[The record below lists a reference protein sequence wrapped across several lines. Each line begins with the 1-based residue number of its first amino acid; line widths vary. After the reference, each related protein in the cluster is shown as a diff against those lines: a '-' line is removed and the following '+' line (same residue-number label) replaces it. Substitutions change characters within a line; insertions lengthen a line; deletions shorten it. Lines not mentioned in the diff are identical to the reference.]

1 MEKIEPIE
9 SGPAQ
14 SPLHW
19 NHTAGVFHL
28 GLREVTEPIESV
40 LLLCEQTI
48 VKAQAL
54 AQKAGVKYSGKTTNP
69 CVYQHHAPGPSV
81 LNCIYIIL
89 NHFNKFG
96 NFDPDLDSRIPMA
109 NIVTLIPIPCLQPIP
124 VFPPAHFHFKI
135 PHPISAKVSRLPQ
148 SAAVPTLPE
157 GVLFKMHTLP
167 VCTSSIPDGDGIN
180 ILARKY
186 RLRLRG
192 IDAPENDM
200 PYGKEAKEELIK
212 LVCGKQL
219 TVLVY
224 DMDRYGRF
232 VADVYCHDTFVQEV
246 MLKKG
251 LAWHYAAYDDRP
263 EFAVWENEARAKRIG
278 LWASPN
284 PKKPWDWRKDRREG
298 R

>member
-1 MEKIEPIE
+1 
-9 SGPAQ
+9 
-14 SPLHW
+14 
-19 NHTAGVFHL
+19 
-28 GLREVTEPIESV
+28 
-40 LLLCEQTI
+40 
-48 VKAQAL
+48 
-54 AQKAGVKYSGKTTNP
+54 
-69 CVYQHHAPGPSV
+69 
-81 LNCIYIIL
+81 
-89 NHFNKFG
+89 
-96 NFDPDLDSRIPMA
+96 
-109 NIVTLIPIPCLQPIP
+109 
-124 VFPPAHFHFKI
+124 
-135 PHPISAKVSRLPQ
+135 
-148 SAAVPTLPE
+148 
-157 GVLFKMHTLP
+157 MHTLP

-180 ILARKY
+180 VYVNAFDLLESSMVPEDVFLTAVEISKARARKNFGKANELRQKLSEVGYHLINHENKKILARKY

-298 R
+298 K

>member
-1 MEKIEPIE
+1 
-9 SGPAQ
+9 
-14 SPLHW
+14 
-19 NHTAGVFHL
+19 
-28 GLREVTEPIESV
+28 
-40 LLLCEQTI
+40 
-48 VKAQAL
+48 
-54 AQKAGVKYSGKTTNP
+54 
-69 CVYQHHAPGPSV
+69 
-81 LNCIYIIL
+81 
-89 NHFNKFG
+89 
-96 NFDPDLDSRIPMA
+96 MA

-135 PHPISAKVSRLPQ
+135 PHPISAKVPRLPQ
-148 SAAVPTLPE
+148 SAGVPTLPE

-180 ILARKY
+180 VYVNAFDLLESSMVPEDVFLTAVEISKARARKNFGKANELRQKLSEVGYHLINHENKKILARKY